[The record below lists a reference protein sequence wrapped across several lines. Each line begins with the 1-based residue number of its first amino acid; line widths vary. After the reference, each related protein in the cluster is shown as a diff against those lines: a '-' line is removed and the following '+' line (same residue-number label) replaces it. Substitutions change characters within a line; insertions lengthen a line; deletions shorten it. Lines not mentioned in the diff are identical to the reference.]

1 MKGFMP
7 FLGRAL
13 GLVSGALLI
22 ALFVLVGGGML
33 VRVLG
38 YAWVGNEDLVAV
50 AFIWL
55 VFLGAAL
62 AYHRREHLDVDL
74 LHVWASKRLSRGTMR
89 VWDRGVIMLQLLF
102 LAVFFVGLV
111 LEAQRSWNSAMGSL
125 GWFRFGWIYVG
136 VAIADA
142 LAFIVL
148 ACRLVQRDRDTGEP
162 HQ

>member
-1 MKGFMP
+1 MP

-22 ALFVLVGGGML
+22 ALFILVGGSML

-38 YAWVGNEDLVAV
+38 YSWVGAEDLVAV

-74 LHVWASKRLSRGTMR
+74 LYVWASGRLPASRMR
-89 VWDRGVIMLQLLF
+89 LWDRAIAMLQLLF

-111 LEAQRSWNSAMGSL
+111 MEAERSWNSAMGSL

-142 LAFIVL
+142 LAFLVL
-148 ACRLVQRDRDTGEP
+148 ACRLVAGDRNPERP
-162 HQ
+162 LE